1 VKETIKEGMT
11 PSQIV
16 VLLLF
21 GLSKTIFSERV
32 NFQSSISNDTKTSS
46 DQCQNKVGFDN
57 QCRNWKKTIPG
68 VCSDKFMMDNCK
80 GTCHEECEFGI
91 RFHTGAIKA
100 ASTCYGT
107 LTIKHA
113 DENDISRVKE
123 LNLSPIGGHKRDGAY
138 PKIKKGFSIL
148 KKNIVIKLIRNGDC
162 CWEIYEKPYF
172 RGEKQYLGHS
182 ENYPDIQPESLKK
195 VDCRAS

>member
-1 VKETIKEGMT
+1 MITNVCIYR
-11 PSQIV
+11 
-16 VLLLF
+16 LLQAYYSHKLIYSYYF
-21 GLSKTIFSERV
+21 YSFRLL
-32 NFQSSISNDTKTSS
+32 Q
-46 DQCQNKVGFDN
+46 
-57 QCRNWKKTIPG
+57 
-68 VCSDKFMMDNCK
+68 
-80 GTCHEECEFGI
+80 EFGI

-138 PKIKKGFSIL
+138 PKIKKGFPIL